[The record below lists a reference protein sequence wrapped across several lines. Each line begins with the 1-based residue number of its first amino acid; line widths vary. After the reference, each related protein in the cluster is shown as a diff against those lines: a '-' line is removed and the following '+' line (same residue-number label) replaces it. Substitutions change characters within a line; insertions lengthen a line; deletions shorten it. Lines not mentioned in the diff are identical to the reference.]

1 MGVEIVKVDEKVVRE
16 CKMVQETEVDLSGLG
31 SGVYFLRVVGRE
43 EGGAG
48 EVSLLGFGS
57 EIVGY

>member
-16 CKMVQETEVDLSGLG
+16 CKMVQEAEVDLSGLR
-31 SGVYFLRVVGRE
+31 SGVYFLRVEGSE

-48 EVSLLGFGS
+48 EVK
-57 EIVGY
+57 EIT

>member
-16 CKMVQETEVDLSGLG
+16 CKMVQEAEVDLSGLR
-31 SGVYFLRVVGRE
+31 SGVYFLRVEGRE

-48 EVSLLGFGS
+48 EVK
-57 EIVGY
+57 EITQI